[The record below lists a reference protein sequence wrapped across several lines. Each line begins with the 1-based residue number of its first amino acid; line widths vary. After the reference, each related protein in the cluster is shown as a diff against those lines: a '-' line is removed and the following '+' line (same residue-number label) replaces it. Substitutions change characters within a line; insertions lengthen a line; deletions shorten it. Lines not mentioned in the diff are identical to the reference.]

1 LTIFTDQLTGK
12 GGKSMFGV
20 STVELLAGSGGW
32 DLRNFL
38 KNSFSTLG
46 DWISLAV
53 MILGIIAVGYA
64 VWQIVSG
71 LMSQGKKQTNW
82 AVAITLLL
90 VGGVLSMTTGFQFV
104 QDIARGGR
112 KTIEDLGGQT
122 ITLFYFAKTFL
133 P

>member
-1 LTIFTDQLTGK
+1 MFGTGIKVDILTG
-12 GGKSMFGV
+12 
-20 STVELLAGSGGW
+20 AGEW
-32 DLRNFL
+32 DLRTFL
-38 KNSFSTLG
+38 TNSFETLG

-53 MILGIIAVGYA
+53 MILGIVAVAYS

-82 AVAITLLL
+82 AVAIILLL
-90 VGGVLSMTTGFQFV
+90 VGGALSMTTGFEFV
-104 QDIARGGR
+104 QGIAGGGK

-122 ITLFYFAKTFL
+122 IMIFQNVKTFL